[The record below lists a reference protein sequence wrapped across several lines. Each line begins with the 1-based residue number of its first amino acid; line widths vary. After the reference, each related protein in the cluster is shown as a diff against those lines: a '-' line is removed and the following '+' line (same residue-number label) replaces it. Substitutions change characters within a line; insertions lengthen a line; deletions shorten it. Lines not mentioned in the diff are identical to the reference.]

1 MKKRDLNFEFQNR
14 FKLKARNN
22 RVSINRKKKTMKNLF
37 ENTFIGYENINLLL
51 VCPVKSH
58 NRVGLARASKL
69 FLFWGRV
76 GKKMKNDK
84 F

>member
-1 MKKRDLNFEFQNR
+1 MTLSMSRDEWTDPFIAYLSIFTTAHVTFQT
-14 FKLKARNN
+14 
-22 RVSINRKKKTMKNLF
+22 SLF
-37 ENTFIGYENINLLL
+37 ENSFIGYENINLLL

-76 GKKMKNDK
+76 GKKMKNDN